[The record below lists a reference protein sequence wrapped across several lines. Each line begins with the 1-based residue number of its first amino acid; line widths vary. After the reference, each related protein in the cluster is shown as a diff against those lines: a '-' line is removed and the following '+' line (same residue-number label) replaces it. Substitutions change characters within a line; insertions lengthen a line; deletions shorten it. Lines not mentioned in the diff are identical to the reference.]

1 MKEKNLFDILEN
13 SENDSMERLI
23 DKCPESSDEQLDR
36 IFKMSEKKFRKQR
49 AEKERTERDNTIKMT
64 ENDVVEGV
72 EHSKRPVWLTPLTTA
87 ASVLLIAGIAIGS
100 TAMMKRHTKPN
111 GGGGV
116 TPAITVSTTTGTGTN
131 IVSTNKN
138 GSTIT
143 GTAITTTTTAVTSA
157 SDGNTENTADTE
169 FIKPFVGRWR
179 YEMSNINDLDI
190 PESANN
196 MGTAVIN
203 ADATYTYTDVS
214 GNVSHG
220 TISNATEE
228 IGGTSIQ
235 CLDFSVNESGASDFL
250 TRRAYYDESRPYELH
265 FGNGYAA
272 RLVREEHVEPTDT
285 SWKALYRKELINLMD
300 QGSVFDEP
308 MWDLQDIDG
317 DGIPELLISS
327 GETQNDYL
335 YISYYDNG
343 DLRTVANA
351 YAVSQLGEYG
361 VMGLCREEH
370 LLGWKKS
377 FDSLYQTYM
386 ARFDS
391 HQFTNEVYGYDPE
404 APSYGGSTYTF
415 NGKDITEEEYTAG
428 VARYNSKNWI
438 TVGRQYRLGDFSP
451 LMNK

>member
-1 MKEKNLFDILEN
+1 
-13 SENDSMERLI
+13 
-23 DKCPESSDEQLDR
+23 
-36 IFKMSEKKFRKQR
+36 
-49 AEKERTERDNTIKMT
+49 
-64 ENDVVEGV
+64 
-72 EHSKRPVWLTPLTTA
+72 
-87 ASVLLIAGIAIGS
+87 
-100 TAMMKRHTKPN
+100 
-111 GGGGV
+111 
-116 TPAITVSTTTGTGTN
+116 
-131 IVSTNKN
+131 
-138 GSTIT
+138 
-143 GTAITTTTTAVTSA
+143 
-157 SDGNTENTADTE
+157 
-169 FIKPFVGRWR
+169 
-179 YEMSNINDLDI
+179 MSNINDLDI

-214 GNVSHG
+214 GNVTHG

-235 CLDFSVNESGASDFL
+235 CLDFSVNESGANDFL

-265 FGNGYAA
+265 FGNSNIA
-272 RLVREEHVEPTDT
+272 RLVREEYVEPTDT

-377 FDSLYQTYM
+377 FDSCGFNVRIHPNIQQLIWDKM
-386 ARFDS
+386 
-391 HQFTNEVYGYDPE
+391 FTNVSLSAVTALLSVEMGYIAANEHAWYLAERLVRE
-404 APSYGGSTYTF
+404 A
-415 NGKDITEEEYTAG
+415 AA
-428 VARYNSKNWI
+428 VARGMGLRADDEKLLAKVRATSEGSPNGVTSI
-438 TVGRQYRLGDFSP
+438 CADIRAGRKTEVDTISGSVVRAAKKCGVPAPTHEFVVEMIHALEGRPKS
-451 LMNK
+451 